1 MKKTYRILYIFILLA
16 AIALMLGCSKMPPP
30 DTNAPQ
36 NQNQTDSG
44 YIKHDLPSGSK
55 NQAKA
60 KAKHNGIEIHPVKTA
75 WTDLLPDADL
85 HALENPP
92 ASINEIEDGS
102 EFDRPASPLKAK
114 TFDSTNQPDST
125 TAEGRYALALS
136 SKNIRPEYNGRA
148 IRIPGFIVPLD
159 YDDHQTIT
167 SFFIV
172 PFFGACLH
180 LPPPPPNQI
189 IYATF
194 PKGLQLDALY
204 DPFWIEGVM
213 STTLIENDVA
223 TAAYSMAV
231 LSYELYSEDPPKEN
245 EAPLF

>member
-1 MKKTYRILYIFILLA
+1 MKKPQRTLYCFTLFVTIILA
-16 AIALMLGCSKMPPP
+16 ASCSKTPPP
-30 DTNAPQ
+30 NPPQ
-36 NQNQTDSG
+36 NVTGANADLG
-44 YIKHDLPSGSK
+44 YIKHDMPRKAEGKPEHSGIVI
-55 NQAKA
+55 NAA
-60 KAKHNGIEIHPVKTA
+60 EIA

-92 ASINEIEDGS
+92 AAINEIEDGS

-114 TFDSTNQPDST
+114 TFDSSNLPDSST
-125 TAEGRYALALS
+125 VEGRYALALS
-136 SKNIRPEYNGRA
+136 SKNIRPEFNGRA
-148 IRIPGFIVPLD
+148 VRIPGFIVPLD

-194 PKGLQLDALY
+194 PKGLQLEALY

-231 LSYELYSEDPPKEN
+231 LSYEPYSED
-245 EAPLF
+245 APEQDDDPLL